1 VKNLWQITGAC
12 SLITAVLLS
21 LIGEFGYGWIC
32 FGLTGIITASCAIRN
47 KWIPTRT
54 VSQWIQ
60 DLTTNK
66 ALDYS
71 IGAIGIALATW
82 CYFSLYGLEKGM
94 EAAFWPLTVGLL
106 IHFFANKD

>member
-1 VKNLWQITGAC
+1 MIGAGLLVVA
-12 SLITAVLLS
+12 SILGWVGEIGFGWIAFVSVGVITA
-21 LIGEFGYGWIC
+21 
-32 FGLTGIITASCAIRN
+32 ACAIRN

-60 DLTTNK
+60 DLTEDK

-71 IGAIGIALATW
+71 IGAVGIVFAAW
-82 CYFSLYGLEKGM
+82 RYFSMYGFEKGM
-94 EAAFWPLTVGLL
+94 EMAFWPLVIGLL